1 MPSKSEGS
9 SKTVKTVKAAPNE
22 TDSKYWDLSN
32 LRDDVSEN
40 NLSDAME
47 DHLEEYE
54 ENITRP
60 TEKILQS
67 LGEHADNC
75 CFNLSLELVNA
86 LLDDTVEPQTSTPK
100 RQSAITPTNNH
111 SDSGKSG
118 RTPELQ

>member
-75 CFNLSLELVNA
+75 
-86 LLDDTVEPQTSTPK
+86 
-100 RQSAITPTNNH
+100 
-111 SDSGKSG
+111 
-118 RTPELQ
+118 